1 MKYIL
6 KDKSLPESLQ
16 LPDKELTAE
25 EFFNVLHHGACVFQL
40 GYNGCYVL
48 SIVNP
53 QGVEISRVYPHDMF
67 HHIVD

>member
-1 MKYIL
+1 MRYIL

-16 LPDKELTAE
+16 FPDKELTAE
-25 EFFNVLHHGACVFQL
+25 EFFKVLQHGCANY
-40 GYNGCYVL
+40 GYNGCYVV

-67 HHIVD
+67 HHIID